1 MLVSRVSQSLQPGA
15 ILAGKYRLVEPL
27 GSGGM
32 GTVWRADHLVLSSP
46 VAVKVLNERAQDSAH
61 GHARFLRE
69 AQAAAALR
77 SPHVVQIFDVG
88 VEGSAPFIVMELL
101 EGESLA
107 QRLRRVGRLELAATA
122 AIITQSAR
130 ALHKAHEAGI
140 VHRDLKPDNIFLV
153 RDVDRELVKVLD
165 FGIAKLVEQME
176 VEQLTGTGSVMG
188 TPHYMSPEQARGRK
202 EVDHRTDLWALGV
215 IAYECTTG
223 RRPYDSHALGDLL
236 LQICT
241 EPAPPPSTAGGLPSA
256 LDAFMARAL
265 AREPEQRFA
274 TALELADTFAQ
285 VVGQPTTRSP
295 HASGVPGGASLPSPQ
310 GYAAAPASQ
319 APLAPAAGAY
329 ASSPS
334 LHPPHSAAHSASMP
348 AAPAPAKS
356 GGRAVFVILGVI
368 GAALFAV
375 IAVAVGV
382 TVFAA
387 DFVQTAASASPSAS
401 APTVAAT
408 PEAGSAVAAPSPK
421 AAGSPEPTGVA
432 QPPRPKPGPAP
443 GPAPAATP
451 TATATKTAA
460 PAPKPASNSS
470 VCDAA
475 CAKLKGCGVTCPVG
489 ACVGITRS
497 AAHCINSKSNCLEI
511 AKCF

>member
-1 MLVSRVSQSLQPGA
+1 MSQSLQPGA
-15 ILAGKYRLVEPL
+15 ILAGKYRLVAPL

-107 QRLRRVGRLELAATA
+107 QRLRRVGRLDLAATA

-176 VEQLTGTGSVMG
+176 VEQLTGTGSVLG

-241 EPAPPPSTAGGLPSA
+241 EPAPPPSTAGDLPSA

-274 TALELADTFAQ
+274 TVLELADSFAQ
-285 VVGQPTTRSP
+285 VVGQPTASSP
-295 HASGVPGGASLPSPQ
+295 QASLSPGGSTMPSPQ
-310 GYAAAPASQ
+310 GHATAPASQ
-319 APLAPAAGAY
+319 APMASASPPGSY

-334 LHPPHSAAHSASMP
+334 LHPPNSAAHSASIP
-348 AAPAPAKS
+348 AAPAPVKS

-382 TVFAA
+382 MVFAA

-401 APTVAAT
+401 APTVAVTPDAAT
-408 PEAGSAVAAPSPK
+408 SVAAPSPK
-421 AAGSPEPTGVA
+421 AAGSPKPTGVA
-432 QPPRPKPGPAP
+432 QAPRPKSGPAP
-443 GPAPAATP
+443 GSTPAPKP
-451 TATATKTAA
+451 TATATNTSA
-460 PAPKPASNSS
+460 PTPKPSGNSA

-511 AKCF
+511 ANCF